1 MCNYPSPRLA
11 AHFACAIFV
20 NGVGIFDR
28 GRVANLLSEPTMEFN
43 KRISTDT
50 APPKWYHVNP
60 SSAFQLAEDNPAAV
74 GVLDILT
81 GVALLLKKQ
90 HDQ

>member
-1 MCNYPSPRLA
+1 VRD
-11 AHFACAIFV
+11 FFD
-20 NGVGIFDR
+20 GVWIFDR

-43 KRISTDT
+43 KRITSDT

-60 SSAFQLAEDNPAAV
+60 LSKFQLAEDSPAAV

-81 GVALLLKKQ
+81 GVALSLKNQ
-90 HDQ
+90 HGQ